1 LTGVSSLSSPSSE
14 RYRRLGEFLRLKREG
29 LLPDEVGLPSS
40 GRRRAPGLRRE
51 EVASIA
57 NVGVSWYT
65 WLEQGRAAGASLEV
79 LDAVA
84 KALRLDADE
93 HRYVLGLAR
102 GDSGARVIAPSHA
115 DHVRCAE
122 LVKTIA
128 TPAYVVDPC
137 WRVVAAN
144 ALAKEC
150 FDVDVGTSK
159 LEQFFLND
167 AFAGQFVN
175 PEMIGRSLV
184 EQFRAQWARYPD
196 DPIFDTLAQRFSARS
211 ALFRKYW
218 DQHAVRESYRGDI
231 SLTHATL
238 GLLTFE
244 ALILTLD
251 AARLC
256 TYLQKRP
263 MSELALTLLAR
274 DDAFRP

>member
-1 LTGVSSLSSPSSE
+1 MSSPLSE

-29 LLPDEVGLPSS
+29 LLPADVGLPSS
-40 GRRRAPGLRRE
+40 GRRRAQGLRRE

-84 KALRLDADE
+84 RALRLNADE

-102 GDSGARVIAPSHA
+102 GDSGARVIAPSPA
-115 DHVRCAE
+115 DHARYGE
-122 LVKTIA
+122 LVKTIT

-137 WRVVAAN
+137 WRVIAAN

-150 FDVDVGTSK
+150 FDVDAGTNK
-159 LEQFFLND
+159 LEQFFLDD
-167 AFAGQFVN
+167 AFAGRFVN
-175 PEMIGRSLV
+175 PDMIGRSLV

-196 DPIFDTLAQRFSARS
+196 DSIFDTLAQRFSTRS
-211 ALFRKYW
+211 ALFRKHW
-218 DQHAVRESYRGDI
+218 DGHAVGESYRGDV
-231 SLTHATL
+231 SFTHATL

-251 AARLC
+251 GEAQLRLC
-256 TYLQKRP
+256 TYLPRHQDR
-263 MSELALTLLAR
+263 MSSAGAAHEAT
-274 DDAFRP
+274 